1 MADWIFMWS
10 RLPLWHKSLSMGK
23 WCQEKK
29 MKALVI
35 TAFSV
40 QLWGAMEAEI
50 TAIQRVKQNSE
61 AVVCGVKQWA
71 SRSWRGLSRGEE
83 KSHLRTV
90 WCCGSRWRGET
101 NECRQEPSQRESEHL
116 LRGSS
121 FSALQSSAWV
131 FKPGKELLETR
142 IPTINCS
149 YLWDPLFMQN
159 PKDSQRFSVLKMAAT
174 FGLKKQAV

>member
-1 MADWIFMWS
+1 MSPTVTQKLKHGEMVS
-10 RLPLWHKSLSMGK
+10 G
-23 WCQEKK
+23 KK

-83 KSHLRTV
+83 KSHLWTV
-90 WCCGSRWRGET
+90 WCCGRRWQGET

-131 FKPGKELLETR
+131 CKPGRELLETR

-149 YLWDPLFMQN
+149 YLWDSLFMQN
-159 PKDSQRFSVLKMAAT
+159 SKDSQRFSVLKMAAT
-174 FGLKKQAV
+174 VGLKKQAA